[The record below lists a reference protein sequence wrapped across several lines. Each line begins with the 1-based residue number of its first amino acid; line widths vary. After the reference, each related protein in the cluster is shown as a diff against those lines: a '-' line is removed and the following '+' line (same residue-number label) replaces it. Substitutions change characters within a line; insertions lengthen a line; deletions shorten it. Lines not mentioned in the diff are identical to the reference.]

1 MSSRPP
7 DPCLTC
13 RTLHHRDEAAAACA
27 AQLEADVTL
36 LNSHR
41 VHIVGHGV
49 NAGITRETIH
59 ALAAAVRAWLRM
71 LGDRQAEPLARI
83 TPPPP
88 EFFE

>member
-13 RTLHHRDEAAAACA
+13 RTLHHREDPPAACA
-27 AQLEADVTL
+27 AQLEADVVL
-36 LNSHR
+36 LNANR

-59 ALAAAVRAWLRM
+59 ALAAAVRAFHAM
-71 LGDRQAEPLARI
+71 VAARD
-83 TPPPP
+83 PGPG
-88 EFFE
+88 